1 MNAAAK
7 IIQKSSLFQGHL
19 VSVRPSKQ
27 GFIKT
32 GLVVLMLFSALTVI
46 YVTNVTRFTCNQLEL
61 AEETAHQLRVEHG
74 QLLLEQASLL
84 NPERL
89 EHIAK
94 QSLHMMLPL
103 SEHAY
108 LLKSK

>member
-7 IIQKSSLFQGHL
+7 FIQESSLFQGQL
-19 VSVRPSKQ
+19 ASVRISKQ
-27 GFIKT
+27 VCIKT
-32 GLVVLMLFSALTVI
+32 VLVIVMLLSALAVI
-46 YVTNVTRFTCNQLEL
+46 YLTNVTRYTCNQLEL

-84 NPERL
+84 NPERV
-89 EHIAK
+89 ERIAK

-103 SEHAY
+103 SQHAY
-108 LLKSK
+108 LLKAK